1 MSAPY
6 YNQDVEDEEF
16 LDDNVDIGVD
26 YSAAGHGFADDDSN
40 AARLAEAQKAA
51 AEQQAAALQQIP
63 AAVKRYIIGFYTAVK
78 SNLLTD
84 ISTAYEGSWN
94 HYTSKFYNKTE
105 WPDAE
110 VIAPLVEND
119 QVFLILYKEL
129 WFRHV
134 YSRLQPTGEDRF
146 SSYDNY
152 CDFFNYV
159 LNNENGPVPIDLPAQ
174 WLWDIIDEFIYQYQ
188 SFSQWRNKASL
199 KNKEDLE
206 LLREGGV
213 WSSYSVL
220 NVLYSLIQKANIV
233 PQLAATAAGEDPD
246 AVAGEYGSQPLYKL
260 LGFFSL
266 IGLLRVHVL
275 LGDYTLALKTLDH
288 IQLAQKNALMT
299 RVTACHVSTHYYI
312 GFAYLMLGRYPDAIR
327 SLTSILTFLQ
337 RLKSFTR
344 SYQHDQLNKTA
355 DRMYALLAISTA
367 LCPTRLDESLSGA
380 LKEKYGEHLARMHK
394 GQSSAFEELFLYAA
408 PKFIT
413 TSGPAYEDPEIMGQW
428 NDSML
433 PDPVQHQLK
442 LFMADIIPQLS
453 NGTVRSF
460 VKLYKSLGTDKLA
473 AFCDA
478 DEEEVVERMMVAKA
492 ASRQFKWQ
500 SGNLLDGTVVNTSD
514 LDFVL
519 DADTVHVAEH
529 RAGRRYGEWFLRNG
543 TRMADLTQHV
553 RNMPLPIAPKESKDG
568 EAPKDS
574 APLPPKPT
582 TFRPRGAWGAR
593 VAASADV

>member
-1 MSAPY
+1 MSTPY
-6 YNQDVEDEEF
+6 YNQDVEDEE
-16 LDDNVDIGVD
+16 LIDGEVDLVVD
-26 YSAAGHGFADDDSN
+26 YAAAGEAFADD
-40 AARLAEAQKAA
+40 AAHAALVAEAQKAA
-51 AEQQAAALQQIP
+51 AAQQAVALQQVP
-63 AAVKRYIIGFYTAVK
+63 SPVKKYIIGFYTAVK
-78 SNLLTD
+78 NNSLPE
-84 ISTAYEGSWN
+84 ISSAYEGGWN
-94 HYTSKFYNKTE
+94 SLTAKHYAKME

-129 WFRHV
+129 WYRHV

-159 LNNENGPVPIDLPAQ
+159 LNNEHGPVPIDLPPQ
-174 WLWDIIDEFIYQYQ
+174 WLWDILDEFIYQYQ
-188 SFSQWRNKASL
+188 SFSQWRNKVTN
-199 KNKEDLE
+199 KNEEDLE

-220 NVLYSLIQKANIV
+220 NVLYSLIQKANIQQ
-233 PQLAATAAGEDPD
+233 QLAATAAGADPD
-246 AVAGEYGSQPLYKL
+246 EVAGEYGSTQLYKL

-288 IQLAQKNALMT
+288 IELGKKNALMT
-299 RVTACHVSTHYYI
+299 RVTACHVSTYYYV
-312 GFAYLMLGRYPDAIR
+312 GFAYLMLGRFPDAIR
-327 SLTSILTFLQ
+327 SLTSILTFIQ

-344 SYQHDQLNKTA
+344 SYQHDQLTKTA
-355 DRMYALLAISTA
+355 DRMYALLAISTV
-367 LCPTRLDESLSGA
+367 LCPTRLDESLQSA
-380 LKEKYGEHLARMHK
+380 LKDKYGEQLSRMHK
-394 GQSSAFEELFLYAA
+394 AQPAAFEELFLYAA

-413 TSGPAYEDPEIMGQW
+413 TSGPAYEDPAAMSTWDDAQ
-428 NDSML
+428 L

-460 VKLYKSLGTDKLA
+460 VKLYKSLGIDKLA

-492 ASRQFKWQ
+492 ATRQFKWQ
-500 SGNLLDGTVVNTSD
+500 SGSLLDGTVINTSD

-529 RAGRRYGEWFLRNG
+529 RAGRRYGDWFLRNG
-543 TRMADLTQHV
+543 TRMADSTQYL
-553 RNMPLPIAPKESKDG
+553 RKLPLPIAPKEAN
-568 EAPKDS
+568 EATTEEA
-574 APLPPKPT
+574 APAPAKQPAFK
-582 TFRPRGAWGAR
+582 PRGAWGAR
-593 VAASADV
+593 IAATNDA